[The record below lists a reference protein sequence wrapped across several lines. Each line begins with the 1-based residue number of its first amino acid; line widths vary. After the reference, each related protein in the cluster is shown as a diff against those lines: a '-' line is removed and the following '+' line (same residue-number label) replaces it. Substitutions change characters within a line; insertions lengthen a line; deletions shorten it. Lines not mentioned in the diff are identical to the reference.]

1 MFPRS
6 TGQGKRM
13 GAKRATILIVV
24 MWLAFAMVGVAVYF
38 GDAIGLEY
46 RAADNSLS
54 GLQAEQVINGAKR
67 YVKFCMWTYMLNS
80 GETSTSISTDASTL
94 NLSSSLSGSSSSDE
108 EYVVATGVMPSA
120 KDGQY
125 AASQVP
131 FGNDGYFWL
140 VGRNARD
147 DSTKSPT
154 TPTFGLVD
162 EASKLNINTAT
173 IDELEQLPNMTEA
186 LASSIVDWRDSD
198 SDTTNGVGAE
208 SDTYEKNDPPYE
220 AKNAN
225 FESVDE
231 LLLVHGM
238 TVTLLYGEDVNR
250 NGVLDPNENDG
261 DKSWPPDNSDG
272 VLDVGL
278 SEYLTAWSREPNTAP
293 DGTAKINLHG
303 SSVETGLTTLI
314 TNHLNSSTATSVG
327 AAVSSSKLSSIE
339 SLLEFY
345 LDSGLTTTEF
355 AEIEQYLTV
364 TSSGSTTSSST
375 TGSSEYREGLVNVN
389 TASATVL
396 ACLPGMTSG
405 LAQQLV
411 SARKS
416 LSATDL
422 KSVAWVGSV
431 LDASTCA
438 EVGPYITGRSY
449 QYSADI
455 VGVGHDGRGMRR
467 RWVVYNVEK
476 QISMIYERDYTSFGW
491 PLGDALRQSLL
502 NNQ

>member
-1 MFPRS
+1 MFLRLK
-6 TGQGKRM
+6 GQGKPM

-24 MWLAFAMVGVAVYF
+24 MWLAFALVSVAVYF
-38 GDAIGLEY
+38 GNAIGLEY

-67 YVKFCMWTYMLNS
+67 YVKFCMYTYMLNS
-80 GETSTSISTDASTL
+80 GQSSSSISSSSALD
-94 NLSSSLSGSSSSDE
+94 LSSSLSGSNSED
-108 EYVVATGVMPSA
+108 EYVVATGIMPSA

-125 AASQVP
+125 AAAQVP
-131 FGNDGYFWL
+131 VGDDGSFWL

-173 IDELEQLPNMTEA
+173 VDDLEQLPNMTEA
-186 LASSIVDWRDSD
+186 LASAIVDWRDSD
-198 SDTTNGVGAE
+198 SNVTNSDGAE
-208 SDTYEKNDPPYE
+208 SDTYEEHDPPYE
-220 AKNAN
+220 AKNAD
-225 FESVDE
+225 FESIDE

-238 TVTLLYGEDVNR
+238 TTTLLYGEDVNR

-261 DKSWPPDNSDG
+261 DKSWPPDNADG
-272 VLDVGL
+272 VLDCGF
-278 SEYLTAWSREPNTAP
+278 SEYLTAWSKEPNTAP
-293 DGTAKINLHG
+293 DGTAKIDLTG
-303 SSVETGLTTLI
+303 SSAETELTNLI
-314 TNHLNSSTATSVG
+314 TERLGSSTATTVV
-327 AAVSSSKLSSIE
+327 AAVSSKLSSIK
-339 SLLEFY
+339 SLLAFY
-345 LDSGLTTTEF
+345 LDSGLSSTDF
-355 AEIEQYLTV
+355 AQIEPYLTV
-364 TSSGSTTSSST
+364 NSSTSSGSAAGGST
-375 TGSSEYREGLVNVN
+375 TGSSDSKAGLVNVN

-396 ACLPGMTSG
+396 ACLPGMSSS

-411 SARKS
+411 SARKG
-416 LSATDL
+416 LGQEDL

-438 EVGPYITGRSY
+438 QVGPYITGRGY

-467 RWVVYNVEK
+467 RWVVFDVEK
-476 QISMIYERDYTSFGW
+476 KISMVYERDYTSYGW

-502 NNQ
+502 TN